1 MLAFGYVRVSTK
13 EQDLSLQIKA
23 IEEYA
28 RTRNIRLLK
37 IFEDDAT
44 SGEKIFFE
52 REGGKKLLEAL
63 NLVNPDLLIVYSID
77 RIGRNMHD
85 IINTINHFENLGIK
99 VVSIKEEWLQTLNH
113 NIRKLILNILAW
125 VSEYEKELIKRRREE
140 AWRLGKQ
147 KGRPRKV
154 KDEVYIKYYKKYG
167 KVLKLK
173 QIWKVMLTDGY
184 KIDYTTFYRN
194 IKRLKREGKI

>member
-13 EQDLSLQIKA
+13 EQDLFIQVKA

-28 RTRNIRLLK
+28 KSRGIKLLK

-44 SGEKIFFE
+44 SGEKKFFE
-52 REGGKKLLEAL
+52 RNGGKKLLEAL
-63 NLVNPDLLIVYSID
+63 DLINPDLLIVYSID
-77 RIGRNMHD
+77 RIGRNMND
-85 IINTINHFENLGIK
+85 IINVINFFEEKGIK
-99 VVSIKEEWLQTLNH
+99 VISIKEEWLQTLDYNV
-113 NIRKLILNILAW
+113 RKLILNILAW

-147 KGRPRKV
+147 KGRPRKI
-154 KDEVYIKYYKKYG
+154 KDEIYIKYYKKYG

-173 QIWKVMLTDGY
+173 HIWKIMLTDGY
-184 KIDYTTFYRN
+184 KIDYSTFYRN
-194 IKRLKREGKI
+194 IKRLKSEGKI